1 MAKYKFYNYE
11 DKNTGSKVVI
21 CISSYAGKP
30 VKGRAKCSPNDEFN
44 LEAGKALAKARCDY
58 AIAQKREKRALK
70 KASEAYAAAIEASFN
85 LDDMKIYY
93 KDAMLARQDA
103 EKHVDDLLKDI

>member
-30 VKGRAKCSPNDEFN
+30 VKGRAKCSPNDEFD
-44 LEAGKALAKARCDY
+44 LEAGKTLAKARCDY
-58 AIAQKREKRALK
+58 AIAQKREKRALM
-70 KASEAYAAAIEASFN
+70 KASEAYSAAIEASFI
-85 LDDMKIYY
+85 LDDMKTYY
-93 KDAMLARQDA
+93 TDAMLARQDA
-103 EKHVDDLLKDI
+103 EKHINDLLKNI

>member
-30 VKGRAKCSPNDEFN
+30 VKGRAKCSPNDEFD

-70 KASEAYAAAIEASFN
+70 KASEAYTAAIEASFN

-93 KDAMLARQDA
+93 ADAMHSRENA
-103 EKHVDDLLKDI
+103 EKHIDDLLKNI